1 MHVQELA
8 HLLWKA
14 LIELNVTIG
23 EYPSL
28 SRKEGSGVYGD
39 TMKIF
44 NKIIELDTNGRK
56 LLGLRTFASVVSKLQ
71 ALFGAAKSNCK
82 TFSQF
87 LESNSGF
94 SPAAMMMELQGTIEA
109 LKAENELLT
118 TARNELHGLLSDVG
132 SPAVVNLIA
141 DVKANIDEWMG
152 TKITNSNLDK
162 GQLKKKLESMTS
174 DLKSTKKKLKDMN
187 EKFAGIKLTSVFIQ
201 RLKIYRKTIYD
212 SNTEDIIEYILKV
225 SCLLYLIYCVFRIEL
240 ILGMLNC

>member
-14 LIELNVTIG
+14 LIELNVAIG
-23 EYPSL
+23 EYQPL

-44 NKIIELDTNGRK
+44 NKIMELDTNGRK
-56 LLGLRTFASVVSKLQ
+56 LFGLRTFASVVSKLQ
-71 ALFGAAKSNCK
+71 ALFGAAKSSSK
-82 TFSQF
+82 TFAEF
-87 LESNSGF
+87 LESNSGVN
-94 SPAAMMMELQGTIEA
+94 PAATIMELQGTIEA

-141 DVKANIDEWMG
+141 DVKANIEEWMG

-162 GQLKKKLESMTS
+162 G
-174 DLKSTKKKLKDMN
+174 
-187 EKFAGIKLTSVFIQ
+187 
-201 RLKIYRKTIYD
+201 
-212 SNTEDIIEYILKV
+212 
-225 SCLLYLIYCVFRIEL
+225 
-240 ILGMLNC
+240 